1 MKCQT
6 LLPNPDC
13 LHLRH
18 VEVDTATITIVVT
31 TVIEETPCPRCAQCS
46 SKVHSYYSRNPADL
60 PWLGCAVRLRLHVR
74 RFFCLNPACQQK
86 ILLIR

>member
-31 TVIEETPCPRCAQCS
+31 TVIEETPC
-46 SKVHSYYSRNPADL
+46 
-60 PWLGCAVRLRLHVR
+60 R